1 MRNITPLRRVLFA
14 ATLCLLGTMTVP
26 APAQTPE
33 PAFPSRPIRIILP
46 FTTGS
51 PPDPILRAMADEM
64 TRRLGQQV
72 TVDPRPGSGGVV
84 AAAALVNAA
93 PDGYTIAL
101 LGTPPLATLP
111 HLQRNLPYRIEQLQP
126 VTNVIQGAFYLTVT
140 TETPVTTMQELA
152 PFTRRSTAPTPFVVV
167 GMGTSPHLLMT
178 AYASHSGARVEPVV
192 YRSETLGAVD
202 MLSGRLS
209 LMMGT
214 LLPVLEHVQ
223 AGRMRVLATTGPQR
237 LSILPDVPTAAEAG
251 FPSVGMVY
259 WNGIFARSE
268 VPRPI
273 VDRLNRALV
282 DAMRSPG
289 VQAAAERV
297 PELVLAPSTPE
308 AFAAIVQRDRDR
320 LGGLI
325 REYGITLE

>member
-1 MRNITPLRRVLFA
+1 LRPITALLGIIA
-14 ATLCLLGTMTVP
+14 AACLLAGHVAT
-26 APAQTPE
+26 AAAQTADA
-33 PAFPSRPIRIILP
+33 AFPSRPIRIILP

-64 TRRLGQQV
+64 TRKLGQIV
-72 TVDPRPGSGGVV
+72 SVDPRPGSGGVV

-93 PDGYTIAL
+93 PDGYTVAL

-111 HLQRNLPYRIEQLQP
+111 HLQRSLPYRVEQLQP

-140 TETPVTTMQELA
+140 SATPVTSMRDLA
-152 PFTRRSTAPTPFVVV
+152 AFTRRSTSPTLFVVG

-178 AYASHSGARVEPVV
+178 AYAKHSGALVEPVV
-192 YRSETLGAVD
+192 YRSESLGAVD
-202 MLSGRLS
+202 MLSGRVS
-209 LMMGT
+209 LMLGT

-223 AGRMRVLATTGPQR
+223 DGKMRVLATTAPQR
-237 LSILPDVPTAAEAG
+237 LAMLPDVPTAAEAG
-251 FPSVGMVY
+251 FPEIGMVY
-259 WNGIFARSE
+259 WNGIFARSD

-273 VDRLNRALV
+273 VDRLNAALV
-282 DAMRSPG
+282 DAMGSPA
-289 VQAAAERV
+289 VKVAAERV
-297 PELVLAPSTPE
+297 PELALAPSTPE

-325 REYGITLE
+325 REYGVTLE